1 MLIHSITR
9 PWAKRLAHNVLCVPL
24 RVNSFSELATHG
36 RMAFWTCYRLN
47 SVAGSVTESQK
58 RVYHK
63 VTNHHTPP
71 LKFRFQNS
79 SSHFLPTLPTQTHSL
94 QKSSIARMSSVS
106 TPGAPDEFR
115 LPIDV
120 KPTHY
125 DLTVRTDLDK
135 LQFEG
140 FVKIRCVF
148 EATLIGSG
156 SLTGSS
162 PAQLGCSEGDL
173 INLPQY
179 ICPPAGESVCVVI
192 G

>member
-1 MLIHSITR
+1 MLTQYPITR
-9 PWAKRLAHNVLCVPL
+9 LWAKRLAHNFLCAPL
-24 RVNSFSELATHG
+24 RVNSFPELAAHG
-36 RMAFWTCYRLN
+36 RTALQTCYRLN
-47 SVAGSVTESQK
+47 SVIAGSVTQSQK

-63 VTNHHTPP
+63 VTNHYTPL

-79 SSHFLPTLPTQTHSL
+79 SSHFLHTLPIQTHSL
-94 QKSSIARMSSVS
+94 QKSSTARMSSVS
-106 TPGAPDEFR
+106 TLGAPDEYR

-156 SLTGSS
+156 SLIVFS
-162 PAQLGCSEGDL
+162 PA
-173 INLPQY
+173 
-179 ICPPAGESVCVVI
+179 
-192 G
+192 

>member
-1 MLIHSITR
+1 
-9 PWAKRLAHNVLCVPL
+9 
-24 RVNSFSELATHG
+24 
-36 RMAFWTCYRLN
+36 
-47 SVAGSVTESQK
+47 
-58 RVYHK
+58 
-63 VTNHHTPP
+63 
-71 LKFRFQNS
+71 
-79 SSHFLPTLPTQTHSL
+79 
-94 QKSSIARMSSVS
+94 MSSVS

-148 EATLIGSG
+148 EATLIASG
-156 SLTGSS
+156 SLIGLS
-162 PAQLGCSEGDL
+162 PAQLAYSEGDL